1 MDERCDSVAGAVLAL
16 ANGFPGLKEGQR
28 FAFASLDE
36 GEGLALF
43 PIEGEATEEVQR
55 SVTGRIRRVC
65 SWDFQAVCRTGW
77 PDEARR
83 QAVADWLDALGRW
96 MEAQEVPALT
106 EGRRIL
112 SLRRAGMPR
121 QAARPADRTETWV
134 MEMTA
139 RYEIIDQK

>member
-1 MDERCDSVAGAVLAL
+1 MDERYDSVAGAVLAL
-16 ANGFPGLKEGQR
+16 ANGFPGLTEGQR

-43 PIEGEATEEVQR
+43 PVEGEATEEVHR
-55 SVTGRIRRVC
+55 SVTGRIRRIC
-65 SWDFQAVCRTGW
+65 SWDFQAACCVGG
-77 PDEARR
+77 PDEGRR
-83 QAVADWLDALGRW
+83 QAMADWLDKLGRW
-96 MEAQEVPALT
+96 MEEQEAPALT

-121 QAARPADRTETWV
+121 QADKPADRTETWV

-139 RYEIIDQK
+139 RYEIDTY

>member
-16 ANGFPGLKEGQR
+16 ANTFPGLKKGQR

-43 PIEGEATEEVQR
+43 PVEGEATEEVHR
-55 SVTGRIRRVC
+55 SVTGRTRRIC
-65 SWDFQAVCRTGW
+65 NWAFQVVCRTGG
-77 PDEARR
+77 PGEGRR
-83 QAVADWLDALGRW
+83 QAMADWLDSLGRW
-96 MEAQEVPALT
+96 MEEQEAPALT

-112 SLRRAGMPR
+112 SIRLAGMPR
-121 QAARPADRTETWV
+121 QADKPADRTETWV

-139 RYEIIDQK
+139 RYEINT